1 MENAPFIA
9 GHGPILG
16 AFLIHK
22 KILLDDIRDLMV

>member
-16 AFLIHK
+16 AFLHK